1 MYNIIEFI
9 KICRRISETYENST
23 LSVTGDF
30 DPTLSGQIVGIET
43 VSMTSGAD
51 LNISQLSI
59 LLRILRHKLG
69 VKIFEPEKEM
79 KELYVEIIQPDFGE
93 YMNYYKVDI
102 KPEPF
107 LILGV

>member
-1 MYNIIEFI
+1 MYWN
-9 KICRRISETYENST
+9 RN
-23 LSVTGDF
+23 
-30 DPTLSGQIVGIET
+30 
-43 VSMTSGAD
+43 MTSGAD

-93 YMNYYKVDI
+93 YMNHYKVDI

-107 LILGV
+107 LIWGVWCRCYFKEKNEYIDW